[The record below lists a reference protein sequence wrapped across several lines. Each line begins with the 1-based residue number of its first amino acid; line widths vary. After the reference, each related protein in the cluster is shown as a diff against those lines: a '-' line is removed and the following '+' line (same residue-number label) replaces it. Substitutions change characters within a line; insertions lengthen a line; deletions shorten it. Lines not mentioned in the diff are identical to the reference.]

1 MKQVSI
7 KQSKRLREYSK
18 ARKEYLLENE
28 YCAVC
33 GGIATQIHHIQ
44 GKIGDLLCDKNNL
57 LAVCFPCHR
66 RIEDNP
72 AWAKE
77 NGYSKNRNKI

>member
-1 MKQVSI
+1 LKKVSDKQAI
-7 KQSKRLREYSK
+7 RLREYSK
-18 ARKEYLLENE
+18 VRKEHLLDNE

-33 GGIATQIHHIQ
+33 GGIATQIHHVQ
-44 GKIGDLLCDKNNL
+44 GKIGDLLCDKNNF

-66 RIEDNP
+66 RIEDAP

-77 NGYSKNRNKI
+77 HGYSKCRNKI